1 MPVTKLVTV
10 LIFAIFWPRHPKK
23 GAPELPV
30 GELRA
35 HRGTNSPLRPAKSVL
50 VMRMT
55 PLTLNFSLNLAI
67 MRYVP
72 TRLWLRT
79 DEMSVLVQDRRGQR
93 DPRKRPRARGAI
105 MARPR
110 CKPHRPFYF
119 LWGNTASRASGPVV
133 KVAAASRANTPVRK
147 CGVKYQVSWWEQPD
161 IPRNARIV
169 YDTEGRVVDMVRG
182 SLMHTAR
189 LGAGTAAVIAV
200 LGLSGCAFNP
210 LSTFTTPTID
220 QIECETVTPAVSD
233 DALVAPGTLTVALDT
248 SDAPQAMQGT
258 DGELTGYAVD
268 AARALANRMGLKVAF
283 VDASSVGSA
292 LGDKKADIFIGEIN
306 STDGDVSSL
315 GTCLYDAASVF
326 GKTND
331 GGSLNVS
338 TDTLNTSTLG
348 VQMSS
353 ASQEALAKQSIT
365 ANQKTYSNIN
375 ECFEAL
381 ESGEVD
387 YVICDSTAGGYL
399 ARLMS
404 EISYVGSL
412 EAPSTLGVAGLSF
425 NDELCRAVSDALD
438 GITVDGTLEAVHCV
452 WYGTMPYDLTTKTV
466 SGANLQSSGSV
477 PSGSESSDSNN
488 ETASS
493 EDKSSS
499 QEGTITDDDINK
511 LNS

>member
-1 MPVTKLVTV
+1 
-10 LIFAIFWPRHPKK
+10 
-23 GAPELPV
+23 
-30 GELRA
+30 
-35 HRGTNSPLRPAKSVL
+35 
-50 VMRMT
+50 
-55 PLTLNFSLNLAI
+55 
-67 MRYVP
+67 
-72 TRLWLRT
+72 
-79 DEMSVLVQDRRGQR
+79 
-93 DPRKRPRARGAI
+93 
-105 MARPR
+105 
-110 CKPHRPFYF
+110 
-119 LWGNTASRASGPVV
+119 
-133 KVAAASRANTPVRK
+133 
-147 CGVKYQVSWWEQPD
+147 
-161 IPRNARIV
+161 
-169 YDTEGRVVDMVRG
+169 MVRG
-182 SLMHTAR
+182 SLMHAAR

-220 QIECETVTPAVSD
+220 QIERETVTPTVSD
-233 DALVAPGTLTVALDT
+233 DALVTPGTLTVALDT
-248 SDAPQAMQGT
+248 SDTPQAMQGA
-258 DGELTGYAVD
+258 DGNLTGYAVD
-268 AARALANRMGLKVAF
+268 AARALASRMGLKVAF
-283 VDASSVGSA
+283 VDASSAGSA

-326 GKTND
+326 GRTSD
-331 GGSLNVS
+331 GGSLSVS

-348 VQMSS
+348 IQMSS

-404 EISYVGSL
+404 EISYVGAL
-412 EAPSTLGVAGLSF
+412 EAPSTLGVAGLSS

-438 GITVDGTLEAVHCV
+438 GITADGTLEAVHCV
-452 WYGTMPYDLTTKTV
+452 WYGTMPYDLTAKTV
-466 SGANLQSSGSV
+466 SGANVQASDSTSNET
-477 PSGSESSDSNN
+477 ESSDDDASDNN
-488 ETASS
+488 S
-493 EDKSSS
+493 DGPSSS

>member
-1 MPVTKLVTV
+1 M
-10 LIFAIFWPRHPKK
+10 
-23 GAPELPV
+23 
-30 GELRA
+30 
-35 HRGTNSPLRPAKSVL
+35 
-50 VMRMT
+50 
-55 PLTLNFSLNLAI
+55 
-67 MRYVP
+67 
-72 TRLWLRT
+72 
-79 DEMSVLVQDRRGQR
+79 
-93 DPRKRPRARGAI
+93 
-105 MARPR
+105 
-110 CKPHRPFYF
+110 
-119 LWGNTASRASGPVV
+119 

-147 CGVKYQVSWWEQPD
+147 CGVKYQVSWWEQSD

-182 SLMHTAR
+182 SLMHAAR

-220 QIECETVTPAVSD
+220 QIEYETVTPTVSD
-233 DALVAPGTLTVALDT
+233 DALVTPGTLTVALDT

-268 AARALANRMGLKVAF
+268 AARALASRMGLKVAF
-283 VDASSVGSA
+283 VDASSADSA
-292 LGDKKADIFIGEIN
+292 LGDKKADIFIGDIN
-306 STDGDVSSL
+306 STDGDISTL
-315 GTCLYDAASVF
+315 GTCLYDAAAVF
-326 GKTND
+326 GKTSD
-331 GGSLNVS
+331 GESLSVS
-338 TDTLNTSTLG
+338 TETLNTATLG
-348 VQMSS
+348 VQTSS

-365 ANQKTYSNIN
+365 ANQKTYPNIN

-404 EISYVGSL
+404 EISYVGAL
-412 EAPSTLGVAGLSF
+412 EAPSTLGVAGLSS

-466 SGANLQSSGSV
+466 SGVNLQSSGSAS
-477 PSGSESSDSNN
+477 SGSESSDSNN

-499 QEGTITDDDINK
+499 QEDTITDDDINK

>member
-1 MPVTKLVTV
+1 
-10 LIFAIFWPRHPKK
+10 
-23 GAPELPV
+23 
-30 GELRA
+30 
-35 HRGTNSPLRPAKSVL
+35 
-50 VMRMT
+50 
-55 PLTLNFSLNLAI
+55 
-67 MRYVP
+67 
-72 TRLWLRT
+72 
-79 DEMSVLVQDRRGQR
+79 MSILVQDRRGQR
-93 DPRKRPRARGAI
+93 DPRKRPRVRGAI

-133 KVAAASRANTPVRK
+133 KVATASRANTPVRK
-147 CGVKYQVSWWEQPD
+147 CGVKYQVSWWEQPV

-182 SLMHTAR
+182 SLMHAAR

-220 QIECETVTPAVSD
+220 QIERETVTPAVSD
-233 DALVAPGTLTVALDT
+233 DALVTPGTLTVALDT
-248 SDAPQAMQGT
+248 SDAPQAMQGA
-258 DGELTGYAVD
+258 DGNLTGYAVD
-268 AARALANRMGLKVAF
+268 AARALASRMGLKVAF
-283 VDASSVGSA
+283 VDASSADSA
-292 LGDKKADIFIGEIN
+292 LGDKKADIFIGDIN
-306 STDGDVSSL
+306 STDGDISTL
-315 GTCLYDAASVF
+315 GTCLYDAAAVF
-326 GKTND
+326 GKTSD
-331 GGSLNVS
+331 GESLSVS
-338 TDTLNTSTLG
+338 TETLNTATLG
-348 VQMSS
+348 VQTSS

-365 ANQKTYSNIN
+365 ANQKTFSNIN

-381 ESGEVD
+381 ESGEID

-404 EISYVGSL
+404 QVSYVGAL
-412 EAPSTLGVAGLSF
+412 ETPSTLGVAGLAA

-438 GITVDGTLEAVHCV
+438 GITVDGTLEAVHSV

-466 SGANLQSSGSV
+466 SGADVQSTDTES
-477 PSGSESSDSNN
+477 SESASSDSSS
-488 ETASS
+488 EGATS

>member
-1 MPVTKLVTV
+1 MP
-10 LIFAIFWPRHPKK
+10 
-23 GAPELPV
+23 
-30 GELRA
+30 
-35 HRGTNSPLRPAKSVL
+35 
-50 VMRMT
+50 
-55 PLTLNFSLNLAI
+55 
-67 MRYVP
+67 
-72 TRLWLRT
+72 
-79 DEMSVLVQDRRGQR
+79 VLVQDRRGQR

-119 LWGNTASRASGPVV
+119 LWGNTASRASGSVV

-147 CGVKYQVSWWEQPD
+147 CGVKYQVSWWEQSD

-182 SLMHTAR
+182 SLMHAAR

-220 QIECETVTPAVSD
+220 QIEYETVTPAVSD
-233 DALVAPGTLTVALDT
+233 DALVTPGTLTVALDT
-248 SDAPQAMQGT
+248 SDAPQAMQGA

-268 AARALANRMGLKVAF
+268 AARALASRMGLKVTF
-283 VDASSVGSA
+283 VDASSAGSA

-306 STDGDVSSL
+306 STDGDISSL
-315 GTCLYDAASVF
+315 GTCLYDATSVF

-331 GGSLNVS
+331 GGSLSVS

-404 EISYVGSL
+404 EISYVGAL
-412 EAPSTLGVAGLSF
+412 EAWCCGPLV
-425 NDELCRAVSDALD
+425 
-438 GITVDGTLEAVHCV
+438 
-452 WYGTMPYDLTTKTV
+452 
-466 SGANLQSSGSV
+466 Q
-477 PSGSESSDSNN
+477 
-488 ETASS
+488 
-493 EDKSSS
+493 
-499 QEGTITDDDINK
+499 
-511 LNS
+511 

>member
-1 MPVTKLVTV
+1 M
-10 LIFAIFWPRHPKK
+10 
-23 GAPELPV
+23 
-30 GELRA
+30 
-35 HRGTNSPLRPAKSVL
+35 
-50 VMRMT
+50 
-55 PLTLNFSLNLAI
+55 
-67 MRYVP
+67 
-72 TRLWLRT
+72 
-79 DEMSVLVQDRRGQR
+79 
-93 DPRKRPRARGAI
+93 
-105 MARPR
+105 
-110 CKPHRPFYF
+110 
-119 LWGNTASRASGPVV
+119 

-147 CGVKYQVSWWEQPD
+147 CGVKYQVSWWEQSD
-161 IPRNARIV
+161 IPRDARIV

-182 SLMHTAR
+182 SLMHAAR

-233 DALVAPGTLTVALDT
+233 DALVTPGTLTVALDT
-248 SDAPQAMQGT
+248 SDAPQAMQGA

-268 AARALANRMGLKVAF
+268 AARALASRMGLKVAF
-283 VDASSVGSA
+283 VDASSAGSA

-326 GKTND
+326 GRTSD

-365 ANQKTYSNIN
+365 ANQKTYPNIN

-404 EISYVGSL
+404 EISYVGAL
-412 EAPSTLGVAGLSF
+412 EAPSTLGVAGLSS

-466 SGANLQSSGSV
+466 SGVNLQSSGSAS
-477 PSGSESSDSNN
+477 SGSESSDSNN

>member
-1 MPVTKLVTV
+1 M
-10 LIFAIFWPRHPKK
+10 
-23 GAPELPV
+23 
-30 GELRA
+30 
-35 HRGTNSPLRPAKSVL
+35 
-50 VMRMT
+50 
-55 PLTLNFSLNLAI
+55 
-67 MRYVP
+67 
-72 TRLWLRT
+72 
-79 DEMSVLVQDRRGQR
+79 
-93 DPRKRPRARGAI
+93 
-105 MARPR
+105 
-110 CKPHRPFYF
+110 
-119 LWGNTASRASGPVV
+119 
-133 KVAAASRANTPVRK
+133 ASRANTPVRK

-182 SLMHTAR
+182 SLMHAAR

-210 LSTFTTPTID
+210 LSTFTTSTID
-220 QIECETVTPAVSD
+220 QIEYETVTPAVSD
-233 DALVAPGTLTVALDT
+233 DALVTPGTLTVALDT
-248 SDAPQAMQGT
+248 SDAPQAMQDA

-268 AARALANRMGLKVAF
+268 AARALASRMGLKVAF
-283 VDASSVGSA
+283 VDASSADSA

-326 GKTND
+326 GRTSD

-365 ANQKTYSNIN
+365 ANQKTYPNIN

-404 EISYVGSL
+404 EISYVGAL
-412 EAPSTLGVAGLSF
+412 EAPSTLGVAGASS

-438 GITVDGTLEAVHCV
+438 AITVDGTLEAVHCV

-466 SGANLQSSGSV
+466 SGVNLQSSGSAS
-477 PSGSESSDSNN
+477 SGSESSDSNN

-499 QEGTITDDDINK
+499 QEDTITDDDINK

>member
-1 MPVTKLVTV
+1 M
-10 LIFAIFWPRHPKK
+10 
-23 GAPELPV
+23 
-30 GELRA
+30 
-35 HRGTNSPLRPAKSVL
+35 
-50 VMRMT
+50 
-55 PLTLNFSLNLAI
+55 
-67 MRYVP
+67 
-72 TRLWLRT
+72 
-79 DEMSVLVQDRRGQR
+79 
-93 DPRKRPRARGAI
+93 
-105 MARPR
+105 
-110 CKPHRPFYF
+110 
-119 LWGNTASRASGPVV
+119 

-161 IPRNARIV
+161 IPCRARIV
-169 YDTEGRVVDMVRG
+169 YDTEGRVADMVRG
-182 SLMHTAR
+182 SLMHAAR

-220 QIECETVTPAVSD
+220 QIEYETVTPTVSD
-233 DALVAPGTLTVALDT
+233 DALVTPGTLTVALDT
-248 SDAPQAMQGT
+248 SDAPQAMQGA
-258 DGELTGYAVD
+258 DGEFTGYAVD
-268 AARALANRMGLKVAF
+268 AARALASRMGLKVAF
-283 VDASSVGSA
+283 VDASSAGSA

-326 GKTND
+326 GRTSD

-365 ANQKTYSNIN
+365 ANQKTYPNIN

-404 EISYVGSL
+404 EISYVGAL
-412 EAPSTLGVAGLSF
+412 EAPSTLGVAGLSS

-466 SGANLQSSGSV
+466 SGVNLQSSGSAS
-477 PSGSESSDSNN
+477 SGSESSDSHN

-499 QEGTITDDDINK
+499 QEDTITDDDINK

>member
-1 MPVTKLVTV
+1 
-10 LIFAIFWPRHPKK
+10 
-23 GAPELPV
+23 
-30 GELRA
+30 
-35 HRGTNSPLRPAKSVL
+35 
-50 VMRMT
+50 MR
-55 PLTLNFSLNLAI
+55 
-67 MRYVP
+67 
-72 TRLWLRT
+72 
-79 DEMSVLVQDRRGQR
+79 
-93 DPRKRPRARGAI
+93 
-105 MARPR
+105 
-110 CKPHRPFYF
+110 
-119 LWGNTASRASGPVV
+119 
-133 KVAAASRANTPVRK
+133 VAAASRANTPVRK

-182 SLMHTAR
+182 SLMHAAR

-220 QIECETVTPAVSD
+220 QIEYETVTPTVSE
-233 DALVAPGTLTVALDT
+233 DALVTPGTLTVALDT

-268 AARALANRMGLKVAF
+268 AARALASRMGLKVAF
-283 VDASSVGSA
+283 VDASSAGSA

-326 GKTND
+326 GRTSD

-365 ANQKTYSNIN
+365 ANQKTYPNIN

-404 EISYVGSL
+404 EISYVGAL
-412 EAPSTLGVAGLSF
+412 EAPSTLGVAGLSS

-466 SGANLQSSGSV
+466 SGVNLQSSGSAS
-477 PSGSESSDSNN
+477 SGSESSDSNN

>member
-1 MPVTKLVTV
+1 
-10 LIFAIFWPRHPKK
+10 
-23 GAPELPV
+23 
-30 GELRA
+30 
-35 HRGTNSPLRPAKSVL
+35 
-50 VMRMT
+50 
-55 PLTLNFSLNLAI
+55 

-72 TRLWLRT
+72 ARLWLQM
-79 DEMSVLVQDRRGQR
+79 DEMPILVQDRRGQR

-133 KVAAASRANTPVRK
+133 KVATVSRANAPVRK

-161 IPRNARIV
+161 IPRKARIV

-182 SLMHTAR
+182 SLMHAAR

-200 LGLSGCAFNP
+200 LGLSGCALNP
-210 LSTFTTPTID
+210 LSSLTTPTID
-220 QIECETVTPAVSD
+220 QIEYEAVTPTVSD
-233 DALVAPGTLTVALDT
+233 DALVTPGTLTVALDT
-248 SDAPQAMQGT
+248 SDAPQAMQDT
-258 DGELTGYAVD
+258 DGNLTGYAVD
-268 AARALANRMGLKVAF
+268 AARALASRMGLKVAF
-283 VDASSVGSA
+283 VDASSADSA

-306 STDGDVSSL
+306 STDGGINSL

-326 GKTND
+326 GKTSD
-331 GGSLNVS
+331 GGSLSVS

-404 EISYVGSL
+404 QISYVGAL
-412 EAPSTLGVAGLSF
+412 EVPSTLGVAGLSS

-438 GITVDGTLEAVHCV
+438 GITVDGTLEAVHSI

-466 SGANLQSSGSV
+466 SGANMQSASSA
-477 PSGSESSDSNN
+477 SSDETSSDSSS
-488 ETASS
+488 ESTPS

-499 QEGTITDDDINK
+499 QEGAITDDDINK

>member
-1 MPVTKLVTV
+1 MFFAHGTRGRV
-10 LIFAIFWPRHPKK
+10 LRSSPQ
-23 GAPELPV
+23 GSDELQ
-30 GELRA
+30 G
-35 HRGTNSPLRPAKSVL
+35 GMNGPLRPAKSVL
-50 VMRMT
+50 TVRMT

-72 TRLWLRT
+72 ARLWLRT
-79 DEMSVLVQDRRGQR
+79 DEMSILVQDRRGQR

-133 KVAAASRANTPVRK
+133 KAATASRANAPVRK

-161 IPRNARIV
+161 IPRKARIV

-182 SLMHTAR
+182 SLMHAAR

-200 LGLSGCAFNP
+200 LGLSGCALNP
-210 LSTFTTPTID
+210 LSSLTTPTID
-220 QIECETVTPAVSD
+220 QIEYEAVTPTVSD
-233 DALVAPGTLTVALDT
+233 DALVTPGTLTVALDT
-248 SDAPQAMQGT
+248 SDAPQAMQDT
-258 DGELTGYAVD
+258 DGNLTGYAVD
-268 AARALANRMGLKVAF
+268 AARALASRMGLKVAF
-283 VDASSVGSA
+283 VDASSADSA

-306 STDGDVSSL
+306 STDNDINSL

-326 GKTND
+326 GKTSD
-331 GGSLNVS
+331 GGSLSVS

-399 ARLMS
+399 ARMMS
-404 EISYVGSL
+404 QISYVGAL
-412 EAPSTLGVAGLSF
+412 EAPSTLGVAGLAS

-438 GITVDGTLEAVHCV
+438 GITADGTLEAVHSI

-466 SGANLQSSGSV
+466 SGANMQSSS
-477 PSGSESSDSNN
+477 SASSDTTSSDSSSESS
-488 ETASS
+488 SS

>member
-1 MPVTKLVTV
+1 M
-10 LIFAIFWPRHPKK
+10 
-23 GAPELPV
+23 
-30 GELRA
+30 
-35 HRGTNSPLRPAKSVL
+35 
-50 VMRMT
+50 
-55 PLTLNFSLNLAI
+55 
-67 MRYVP
+67 
-72 TRLWLRT
+72 
-79 DEMSVLVQDRRGQR
+79 
-93 DPRKRPRARGAI
+93 
-105 MARPR
+105 
-110 CKPHRPFYF
+110 
-119 LWGNTASRASGPVV
+119 

-182 SLMHTAR
+182 SLMHAAR
-189 LGAGTAAVIAV
+189 LGAGAAAVIAV

-220 QIECETVTPAVSD
+220 QIEYETVTPAVSD
-233 DALVAPGTLTVALDT
+233 DALVTPGTLTVALDT
-248 SDAPQAMQGT
+248 SDAPQAMQGA

-268 AARALANRMGLKVAF
+268 AARALASRMGLKVAF
-283 VDASSVGSA
+283 VDASSAGSV

-326 GKTND
+326 GRTSD

-338 TDTLNTSTLG
+338 TDTLNTSILG

-365 ANQKTYSNIN
+365 ANQKTYPNIN

-404 EISYVGSL
+404 EISYVGAL
-412 EAPSTLGVAGLSF
+412 EAPSTLGVAGASS

-438 GITVDGTLEAVHCV
+438 AITVDGTLEAVHCV

-466 SGANLQSSGSV
+466 SGVNLQSSGSAS
-477 PSGSESSDSNN
+477 SGSESSDSNN

-499 QEGTITDDDINK
+499 QEDTITDDDINK

>member
-1 MPVTKLVTV
+1 
-10 LIFAIFWPRHPKK
+10 
-23 GAPELPV
+23 
-30 GELRA
+30 
-35 HRGTNSPLRPAKSVL
+35 
-50 VMRMT
+50 
-55 PLTLNFSLNLAI
+55 
-67 MRYVP
+67 
-72 TRLWLRT
+72 
-79 DEMSVLVQDRRGQR
+79 
-93 DPRKRPRARGAI
+93 
-105 MARPR
+105 
-110 CKPHRPFYF
+110 
-119 LWGNTASRASGPVV
+119 
-133 KVAAASRANTPVRK
+133 
-147 CGVKYQVSWWEQPD
+147 
-161 IPRNARIV
+161 
-169 YDTEGRVVDMVRG
+169 
-182 SLMHTAR
+182 MHAAR

-200 LGLSGCAFNP
+200 LGLSGRAFNP

-220 QIECETVTPAVSD
+220 QIEYETVTPTVSD
-233 DALVAPGTLTVALDT
+233 DALVTPGTLTVALDT
-248 SDAPQAMQGT
+248 SDAPQAMQGA

-268 AARALANRMGLKVAF
+268 AARALASRMGLKVAF
-283 VDASSVGSA
+283 VDASSAGSA
-292 LGDKKADIFIGEIN
+292 LGDNKADIFIGEIN

-326 GKTND
+326 GKTSD
-331 GGSLNVS
+331 GGSLSVS

-348 VQMSS
+348 VQISS

-404 EISYVGSL
+404 EISYVGAL
-412 EAPSTLGVAGLSF
+412 EAPSTLGVAGLSS

-466 SGANLQSSGSV
+466 SGVNLQSSGSA
-477 PSGSESSDSNN
+477 SSDSESSDSNN

>member
-1 MPVTKLVTV
+1 M
-10 LIFAIFWPRHPKK
+10 
-23 GAPELPV
+23 
-30 GELRA
+30 
-35 HRGTNSPLRPAKSVL
+35 
-50 VMRMT
+50 
-55 PLTLNFSLNLAI
+55 
-67 MRYVP
+67 
-72 TRLWLRT
+72 
-79 DEMSVLVQDRRGQR
+79 
-93 DPRKRPRARGAI
+93 
-105 MARPR
+105 
-110 CKPHRPFYF
+110 
-119 LWGNTASRASGPVV
+119 

-147 CGVKYQVSWWEQPD
+147 CGVKYQVSWWEQSD
-161 IPRNARIV
+161 IPRDARIV

-182 SLMHTAR
+182 SLMHAAR

-220 QIECETVTPAVSD
+220 QIECETVTPTVSD
-233 DALVAPGTLTVALDT
+233 DALVTPGTLTVALDT
-248 SDAPQAMQGT
+248 SDAPQAMQGA

-268 AARALANRMGLKVAF
+268 AARALASRMGLKVAF
-283 VDASSVGSA
+283 VDASSAGSA

-326 GKTND
+326 GRTSD

-348 VQMSS
+348 IQMSS

-365 ANQKTYSNIN
+365 ANQKTYPNIN

-404 EISYVGSL
+404 EISYVGAL
-412 EAPSTLGVAGLSF
+412 EAPSTLGVAGLSS

-466 SGANLQSSGSV
+466 SGVNLQSSGSAS
-477 PSGSESSDSNN
+477 SGSESSDSNN

-499 QEGTITDDDINK
+499 QEDTITDDDINK

>member
-1 MPVTKLVTV
+1 MP
-10 LIFAIFWPRHPKK
+10 I
-23 GAPELPV
+23 
-30 GELRA
+30 
-35 HRGTNSPLRPAKSVL
+35 
-50 VMRMT
+50 
-55 PLTLNFSLNLAI
+55 
-67 MRYVP
+67 
-72 TRLWLRT
+72 
-79 DEMSVLVQDRRGQR
+79 LVQDRRGQR

-182 SLMHTAR
+182 SLMHAAR

-220 QIECETVTPAVSD
+220 QIEYETVTPAVSD
-233 DALVAPGTLTVALDT
+233 DALVTPGTLTVALDT
-248 SDAPQAMQGT
+248 SDAPQAMQGA

-268 AARALANRMGLKVAF
+268 AARALASRMGLKVAF
-283 VDASSVGSA
+283 VDASSAGSA

-306 STDGDVSSL
+306 STDGDISSL
-315 GTCLYDAASVF
+315 GTCLYDATSVF
-326 GKTND
+326 GKTSD
-331 GGSLNVS
+331 GGSLSVS

-348 VQMSS
+348 VQASS

-404 EISYVGSL
+404 EISYVGAL
-412 EAPSTLGVAGLSF
+412 EAPSTLGVAGLSS

-452 WYGTMPYDLTTKTV
+452 WYGSMPYDLTTKTV
-466 SGANLQSSGSV
+466 SGANVQPGDSESSETTS
-477 PSGSESSDSNN
+477 SGSESSDSNN

-493 EDKSSS
+493 EDNSSS

-511 LNS
+511 INS